1 MVRTLCIMTGQPT
14 PHLMYPPPLGS
25 KAWLGETNQYHYV
38 MTWRFTW
45 HVLRYSLGGK
55 NEFFWATY
63 AAPPSGGRMAV
74 SFLGSKQK
82 WRLVQDGPPKKSVIN
97 KAIYIYI

>member
-1 MVRTLCIMTGQPT
+1 MYYDWST
-14 PHLMYPPPLGS
+14 YPPSNVPPPQKKGFNKALLGD
-25 KAWLGETNQYHYV
+25 KNQYHYV
-38 MTWRFTW
+38 MTWCFTCR
-45 HVLRYSLGGK
+45 VLRYSLGGK

-82 WRLVQDGPPKKSVIN
+82 WRLVQDGPRKNRLSTRLYI
-97 KAIYIYI
+97 IYI